1 MKSLTPPFSHHSGN
15 PGSDYE
21 AFSAMRGRVLGIST
35 SGFSLFGAIN
45 CEFFI
50 SHQHDSA
57 QMSPV
62 AQRVDSR
69 SASVG
74 SDARKVLIVDDVE
87 EARWVLSTLMQQAGH
102 TPLVAVDGKQAIAI
116 IESDAPD
123 LVLLDVGLPDMD
135 GFDVLTW
142 ARAHDKGI
150 PVIMITG
157 SVSVGDATRAMRS
170 GAYDYV
176 SKPFSNED
184 MLLTVRHALEEKGLR
199 RQPRQLHERRRST
212 SSLEALM
219 GSSAAIQRVVQHVA
233 QVAPTDFSVL
243 ITGETGCGKELIA
256 QAIHV
261 ESLRSSHP
269 LVVLDCGSIPE
280 TLIESELFGHEKGSF
295 TGAHQAMAGAFE
307 LAHGGAI
314 FLDEIGSLPLAMQ
327 GKLLRAL
334 ETRRIHRVG
343 GAKERAFDFRVIAAT
358 NVDLNAAV
366 AAGLFRRDLYH
377 RLAEF
382 SINVPPLRERKED
395 LGYLVHRTLN
405 AANGELGRR
414 ITNLSDAAWKIL
426 TRYDWPGNV
435 RELRN
440 QLRRAVLLSDE
451 SDLILEATAFVMLDV
466 EDSLV
471 IPDNATRTNPRRAP
485 EFGEVSNVLASALE
499 KVSSG
504 QAVLSLRDLVRDMA
518 TQFEKMVLLESLKMN
533 AGNKAKVARSLSIDY
548 KTLHTKLRACG
559 ITSDAPTH
567 SCTQISDATSTTRVN
582 SAGVGE
588 RA

>member
-1 MKSLTPPFSHHSGN
+1 M
-15 PGSDYE
+15 
-21 AFSAMRGRVLGIST
+21 
-35 SGFSLFGAIN
+35 
-45 CEFFI
+45 
-50 SHQHDSA
+50 
-57 QMSPV
+57 MSPV
-62 AQRVDSR
+62 AQSVDSR
-69 SASVG
+69 AETVS

-87 EARWVLSTLMQQAGH
+87 EARWVLSTLMRQAGH
-102 TPLVAVDGKQAIAI
+102 TPLLAVDGKQALAL

-135 GFDVLTW
+135 GFEVLSW
-142 ARAHDKGI
+142 AKMRDKGI

-157 SVSVGDATRAMRS
+157 SGSVGDATRAMRA

-176 SKPFSNED
+176 AKPFSNED

-219 GSSAAIQRVVQHVA
+219 GSSAAIQSVVHHVA

-243 ITGETGCGKELIA
+243 ITGETGSGKELVA
-256 QAIHV
+256 QAIHA
-261 ESLRSSHP
+261 ESLRSGKP

-295 TGAHQAMAGAFE
+295 TGAHQAQAGAFE

-314 FLDEIGSLPLAMQ
+314 FLDEIGNLPLAMQ

-343 GAKERAFDFRVIAAT
+343 GTKERAVDFRVIAAT

-366 AAGLFRRDLYH
+366 ETGLFRRDLYH

-382 SINVPPLRERKED
+382 SICVPPLRERKED
-395 LGYLVHRTLN
+395 LSYLVHRTLN
-405 AANGELGRR
+405 AANGELGRQ
-414 ITNLSDAAWKIL
+414 ITNLSEAAWKIL
-426 TRYDWPGNV
+426 MCYDWPGNV

-451 SDLILEATAFVMLDV
+451 SDLILEATSFVMLDID
-466 EDSLV
+466 DSLV
-471 IPDNATRTNPRRAP
+471 IPVSAARSNARRAP
-485 EFGEVSNVLASALE
+485 EFEDVSNFLASALE

-504 QAVLSLRDLVRDMA
+504 QADLSLRDLVRDMA
-518 TQFEKMVLLESLKMN
+518 MQFERLILLESLKIN

-548 KTLHTKLRACG
+548 KTLHTKLRVCG
-559 ITSDAPTH
+559 ITSDSPTH
-567 SCTQISDATSTTRVN
+567 SCTQTNGATQTTSVH
-582 SAGVGE
+582 SVGVGKIS
-588 RA
+588 